1 MNDWPMCCAAWSP
14 TWPLAGTRLSQ
25 WNERLDCDDNAIY
38 RIRAAVRDIHAD
50 AITRNDRTLLDQLS
64 PHLTYLENN
73 GHLMRYSRLRKVG
86 LPVGSGVTEGA
97 CKSVIEMRTNGGGQR
112 WRPEGLEAVLTLRA
126 VHRSDRLPRFWA
138 NFARA
143 YRKEVTRCA

>member
-1 MNDWPMCCAAWSP
+1 MV
-14 TWPLAGTRLSQ
+14 LS
-25 WNERLDCDDNAIY
+25 ELDPD
-38 RIRAAVRDIHAD
+38 
-50 AITRNDRTLLDQLS
+50 LM
-64 PHLTYLENN
+64 YLENN
-73 GHLMRYSRLRKVG
+73 GHLMRDARLRQVG

-97 CKSVIEMRTNGGGQR
+97 CKSVIAMRTKGGGQR
-112 WRPEGLEAVLTLRA
+112 WRPEGLEAILTLRA